1 MTGKGCGRHPTHG
14 TTQPHIAPTSERDM
28 SDGSRPE
35 QSPKVFC
42 SCNAASEAKGD
53 GCSAIACRNGRSQQ
67 KRTWC
72 KRRLVSQ
79 YVPTQRLSS
88 NSSAHSRP
96 HPLGIAA
103 GYSRLMET
111 DHWMRDQPKTPAQAR
126 RTARGSTSARQGGPS
141 DGPRRAIAESTPPG
155 DTTSSRP
162 PQRTHPRCCCASH
175 GMHGA
180 CGGRHLRG
188 IAHIFLAA
196 PQSPITRDAPPSR
209 AGDASGKT
217 PTTSA

>member
-1 MTGKGCGRHPTHG
+1 MIRALRAGRRVSHSTLTGAEAVPVTGKGCGRHPTHG

-53 GCSAIACRNGRSQQ
+53 GCSAIACRNGRAQQ

-96 HPLGIAA
+96 HPLGIDRGGVLPPHGDRPLDA
-103 GYSRLMET
+103 G
-111 DHWMRDQPKTPAQAR
+111 PAEDTGTGQAY
-126 RTARGSTSARQGGPS
+126 RTRQHVSTS
-141 DGPRRAIAESTPPG
+141 RRAKRWAQESH
-155 DTTSSRP
+155 R
-162 PQRTHPRCCCASH
+162 REHP
-175 GMHGA
+175 
-180 CGGRHLRG
+180 
-188 IAHIFLAA
+188 
-196 PQSPITRDAPPSR
+196 
-209 AGDASGKT
+209 AG
-217 PTTSA
+217 